1 MLRKVFPNIAKAN
14 PVSSNRAPGHINMFA
29 DPDHPG
35 VICVVPISNGY
46 LVTTRKYSNAGPD
59 NLHATYA
66 ADLDGVKGIIAR
78 QTAQLRLDL

>member
-1 MLRKVFPNIAKAN
+1 MLRKYFPNATKAN
-14 PVSSNRAPGHINMFA
+14 PVSPHRAPGHINMFA

-35 VICVVPISNGY
+35 VICVVAISNGY
-46 LVTTRKYSNAGPD
+46 LVTARKYNTTGPD

-66 ADLDGVKGIIAR
+66 ADLDGVKGVIAK